1 VSRIALVIIALAVG
15 AVLAVGAT
23 LAATAA
29 ISSPPTPSNQAAYNY
44 GS

>member
-1 VSRIALVIIALAVG
+1 MSRIVLVITALAVG
-15 AVLAVGAT
+15 VVLAVGSA
-23 LAATAA
+23 LAASAV